1 MPALPPLFSCLR
13 PWGVRLGWLALW
25 AWGSACLWLPPA
37 WADPRSLAAAPRT
50 HLSVVIDDNYPP
62 YIFRQQDG
70 QLVGYLV
77 DLWQLWQQH
86 TGIQVQLLA
95 SDWSLAQERMARGEA
110 DVIDTLFRTP
120 EREQRYLF
128 SRPYADVPVAI
139 YVHRDIGG
147 IHDAATLR
155 GLVVG
160 VKAADACVRQL
171 NSMGVTSQLAFE
183 SYEKIIAAAITGR
196 VKVFCL
202 DEPPANYLLYRSGAQ
217 ESFLRVLRLYEG
229 QFHRAV
235 RLHDA
240 ALLQQMEQGFDRI
253 SPTELASLRDKWF
266 GTPVGSVRLDAAT
279 LRHILLAL
287 AATLLL
293 GVLAAAWSVLL
304 RRQVRARTRELQA
317 ERARLHTLLDML
329 PDLVW
334 LKDEQGL
341 YRACNRALEQFLGR
355 TERDIIGHSDEQLLG
370 PEHAALVRK
379 LDRQALS
386 SGEAQTVEE
395 TLFSPGLQRSTV
407 LETIK
412 KPLLDAQG
420 QPIGVI
426 GVARDITVR
435 RAYEDAQRLAARVL
449 ECIADVVVILD
460 AQGRVQS
467 VNPACTET
475 LGYLPSDVLGLL
487 PRAWRSGRHD
497 DAFYDAQWHALQ
509 HSGQWQGEVW
519 IRRKNGQ
526 VFPSWQT
533 VSAVRNEA
541 GEVTHYVLVIS
552 DISTVKH
559 AQEALAFLAHHD
571 ALTRLPNRLLLR
583 DRLAQ
588 ALARASREGQPLAL
602 LFIDLN
608 RFKEINDTLGHA
620 VGDAVLMHAAQVMAS
635 ALRASDTLARL
646 GGDEFVALLEG
657 EASEHSV
664 QTVVEKLGTTLA
676 QPFQVQTH
684 QLQISASIG
693 VARFP
698 DDGQDVDTLLHRADT
713 AMYEVKLRQ
722 RQQEAAT
729 LPPLPPAPCA

>member
-1 MPALPPLFSCLR
+1 MPALSSLFTCVR
-13 PWGVRLGWLALW
+13 PWGERVGWLVLW
-25 AWGSACLWLPPA
+25 VWGSACVWLPPA

-217 ESFLRVLRLYEG
+217 EQFVRVFRLYEG

-240 ALLQQMEQGFDRI
+240 ALLQQVEQGFDRI

-355 TERDIIGHSDEQLLG
+355 PQSDIIGHSDEQLFG
-370 PEHAALVRK
+370 PEHAALVRT

-412 KPLLDAQG
+412 KPLLDTQG

-519 IRRKNGQ
+519 VRRKNGQ

-620 VGDAVLMHAAQVMAS
+620 VGDAVLMHAAQAMAS

-729 LPPLPPAPCA
+729 LPPPPPAPCA

>member
-1 MPALPPLFSCLR
+1 M
-13 PWGVRLGWLALW
+13 
-25 AWGSACLWLPPA
+25 
-37 WADPRSLAAAPRT
+37 
-50 HLSVVIDDNYPP
+50 
-62 YIFRQQDG
+62 
-70 QLVGYLV
+70 
-77 DLWQLWQQH
+77 
-86 TGIQVQLLA
+86 
-95 SDWSLAQERMARGEA
+95 
-110 DVIDTLFRTP
+110 
-120 EREQRYLF
+120 
-128 SRPYADVPVAI
+128 
-139 YVHRDIGG
+139 
-147 IHDAATLR
+147 
-155 GLVVG
+155 
-160 VKAADACVRQL
+160 
-171 NSMGVTSQLAFE
+171 
-183 SYEKIIAAAITGR
+183 
-196 VKVFCL
+196 
-202 DEPPANYLLYRSGAQ
+202 
-217 ESFLRVLRLYEG
+217 
-229 QFHRAV
+229 
-235 RLHDA
+235 
-240 ALLQQMEQGFDRI
+240 
-253 SPTELASLRDKWF
+253 
-266 GTPVGSVRLDAAT
+266 
-279 LRHILLAL
+279 
-287 AATLLL
+287 
-293 GVLAAAWSVLL
+293 
-304 RRQVRARTRELQA
+304 
-317 ERARLHTLLDML
+317 
-329 PDLVW
+329 
-334 LKDEQGL
+334 
-341 YRACNRALEQFLGR
+341 
-355 TERDIIGHSDEQLLG
+355 
-370 PEHAALVRK
+370 
-379 LDRQALS
+379 
-386 SGEAQTVEE
+386 
-395 TLFSPGLQRSTV
+395 
-407 LETIK
+407 
-412 KPLLDAQG
+412 
-420 QPIGVI
+420 
-426 GVARDITVR
+426 
-435 RAYEDAQRLAARVL
+435 L

-526 VFPSWQT
+526 VFPAWQT

-693 VARFP
+693 AARFP

-729 LPPLPPAPCA
+729 LPPPPPAPCA